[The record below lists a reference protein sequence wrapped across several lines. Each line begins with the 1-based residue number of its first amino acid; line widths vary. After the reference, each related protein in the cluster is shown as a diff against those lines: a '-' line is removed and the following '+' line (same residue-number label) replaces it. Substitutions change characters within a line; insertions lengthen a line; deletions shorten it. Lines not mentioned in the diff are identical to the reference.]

1 MSGGDMSEQIKQG
14 YLDARRLIETETA
27 RLAAIN
33 RSNDDLYRLFLTL
46 REGQSIDENDLSARA
61 AQEFKFHKL
70 VAVASGNSF
79 YPVFI
84 NSMEETALNLLKTMY
99 CPAMTKSEALKLQ
112 ELLYEAILERNPEKS
127 TTVMQNMFEHRRPE

>member
-1 MSGGDMSEQIKQG
+1 MSEQIKQG